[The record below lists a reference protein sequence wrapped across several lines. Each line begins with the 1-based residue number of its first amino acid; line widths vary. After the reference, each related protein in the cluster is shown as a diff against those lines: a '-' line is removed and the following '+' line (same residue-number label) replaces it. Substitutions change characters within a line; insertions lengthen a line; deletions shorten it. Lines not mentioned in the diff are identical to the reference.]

1 MLHITC
7 DSKVRIIEEGFIL
20 AKLVAAVWE
29 TEFIK
34 FLATRAVVHQDDFIL
49 V

>member
-29 TEFIK
+29 TEFII
-34 FLATRAVVHQDDFIL
+34 FLDTLDIL
-49 V
+49 H